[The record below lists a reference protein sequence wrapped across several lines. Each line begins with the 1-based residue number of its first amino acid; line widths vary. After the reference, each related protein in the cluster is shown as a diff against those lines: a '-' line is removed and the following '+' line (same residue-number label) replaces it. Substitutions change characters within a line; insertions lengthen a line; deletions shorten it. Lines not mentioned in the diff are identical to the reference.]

1 MKRIIWIGMFVLAAG
16 RVSYAQEMV
25 MVQETDL
32 PKNTI
37 LVEETKSRFE
47 FTALTQREELSQIS
61 DDMVDSHF
69 LGRDIAKKIFLLNK
83 SYSYKEPV
91 APGNSATKT
100 IFRKPVIYNSVKKIE
115 RNMKNKVKSG
125 ELTLETAQFQF
136 NKVLDVALN
145 IININTD
152 KFESRLSSAD
162 NANELLEIYVH
173 EVSLRYVN

>member
-1 MKRIIWIGMFVLAAG
+1 MKKLIWIGLFVIVAG
-16 RVSYAQEMV
+16 RISYSQEMV
-25 MVQETDL
+25 MLQKADL

-37 LVEETKSRFE
+37 LINEPKSQFE
-47 FTALTQREELSQIS
+47 FTALTQSEELSQIS

-69 LGRDIAKKIFLLNK
+69 LGNDIAKKMFLLNK

-100 IFRKPVIYNSVKKIE
+100 IFRKTVIYNSVKKIE
-115 RNMKNKVKSG
+115 RSMKNKVKSG

-145 IININTD
+145 IININTG
-152 KFESRLSSAD
+152 KFESRLASAD
-162 NANELLEIYVH
+162 NANELLDIYVH
-173 EVSLRYVN
+173 EVSLKYVN